1 MSKEWL
7 AHRIKPEEEGRRIG
21 SVLQFCLGFSRRR
34 LQILTRTDGFRL
46 NGKRAHLDRRV
57 KEGDL
62 LEVCVHQEEE
72 GNLAPVAMD
81 LKVLYEDADLLIL
94 DKPPGIEVHPP
105 EQRARFRPTLAHGV
119 AHYFAEKGIKA
130 RVRPLHR
137 LDKDTTGICVFA
149 KNAFAHQA
157 LDRQLRDG
165 SLQRGYLAILRGLP
179 AEPVGIIDAPIGRDP
194 EHHMR
199 RMVRDDGETAITR
212 YRVTQVF
219 EPSALE
225 TKGAAEAEAEPE
237 RHLALA
243 EVILETGRTHQIR
256 VHFRHLGTPLLGDR
270 LYGGDSFRIGRQAL
284 HSAWVTLL
292 QPRSG
297 EAVKVTS
304 QIPEDMASL
313 IGGNANDRSENEDRK
328 TKDGQNDLDCNED
341 SVK

>member
-7 AHRIKPEEEGRRIG
+7 AHRIKAEEEGRRIG

-34 LQILTRTDGFRL
+34 LQVLTRTDGFRL

-149 KNAFAHQA
+149 KNAYAHQT

-165 SLQRGYLAILRGLP
+165 TLQRGYLALLRGLP
-179 AEPVGIIDAPIGRDP
+179 ADPVGIIDEPIGRDP

-199 RMVRDDGETAITR
+199 RMVRDDGERAITR
-212 YRVTQVF
+212 YRVVEVF
-219 EPSALE
+219 EPPCRETEGRAGGTAELE
-225 TKGAAEAEAEPE
+225 PSLEPP
-237 RHLALA
+237 LALA
-243 EVILETGRTHQIR
+243 EVVLETGRTHQIR
-256 VHFRHLGTPLLGDR
+256 VHFSHRGTPLLGDR
-270 LYGGDSFRIGRQAL
+270 LYGGDSPRIGRQAL
-284 HSAWVTLL
+284 HSAWVTLR

-304 QIPEDMASL
+304 DLPEDMACL
-313 IGGNANDRSENEDRK
+313 IVGNEESHGGNNGTIAKAPETE
-328 TKDGQNDLDCNED
+328 
-341 SVK
+341 

>member
-1 MSKEWL
+1 MAVSKEWL
-7 AHRIKPEEEGRRIG
+7 AHRVKPEEEGRRIG
-21 SVLQFCLGFSRRR
+21 SILQFCLGFSRRR

-62 LEVCVHQEEE
+62 LEVCLHQEEE
-72 GNLAPVAMD
+72 GNLAPVAME

-157 LDRQLRDG
+157 LDRQLRNG

-179 AEPVGIIDAPIGRDP
+179 AELVGVIDAPIGRDP

-199 RMVRDDGETAITR
+199 RMVRDDGERAITR
-212 YRVTQVF
+212 YRVTQVI
-219 EPSALE
+219 EPSGLE
-225 TKGAAEAEAEPE
+225 MKGAAESEG
-237 RHLALA
+237 HWALA

-270 LYGGDSFRIGRQAL
+270 LYGGDSPRIDRQAL

-297 EAVKVTS
+297 EAVKVTAEL
-304 QIPEDMASL
+304 PEDMARL
-313 IGGNANDRSENEDRK
+313 LGGKANDGSKNEDRK
-328 TKDGQNDLDCNED
+328 TEDGKTED
-341 SVK
+341 GKTEDG